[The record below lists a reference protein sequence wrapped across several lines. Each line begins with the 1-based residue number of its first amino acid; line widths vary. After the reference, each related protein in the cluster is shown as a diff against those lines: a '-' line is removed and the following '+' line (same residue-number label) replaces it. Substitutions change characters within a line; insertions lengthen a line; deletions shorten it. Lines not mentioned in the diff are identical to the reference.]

1 VCQHGRIE
9 ASCFVGSLWRAFLR
23 TDIFLPMK
31 RIAFLLPSPVL
42 HALRAV
48 RNFTLGA
55 WYRGTARWCPVCQ
68 QSARRF
74 LRFGPVVAR
83 EDARCPHCGALERHR
98 LVWLYWVN
106 RTELFDGKP
115 KRMLHVAPE
124 QCFERRLRAR
134 LGAGY
139 LAADLLD
146 PHTMERMDITDIQY
160 PDESFDVI
168 YCSHVLE
175 HVPDDRRAMRELHR
189 VLKNDGWAMLLV
201 PITADRTME
210 DPTVTDPADRLRLY
224 GQADH
229 VRRYGPDYVDRL
241 REAGFEVVITQVS
254 DLIQEDEA
262 VRMGLA
268 ASSAQIYHCRKAQA
282 AEALPLKSTF

>member
-1 VCQHGRIE
+1 
-9 ASCFVGSLWRAFLR
+9 
-23 TDIFLPMK
+23 MK
-31 RIAFLLPSPVL
+31 RIAFLLPSSVL
-42 HALRAV
+42 QALRVV

-74 LRFGPVVAR
+74 LRFGQVVAR

-98 LVWLYWVN
+98 LVWLYLAN
-106 RTELFDGKP
+106 RTDLFDGKP

-139 LAADLLD
+139 LTADLLD
-146 PHTMERMDITDIQY
+146 PHTMERMDITDIRH

-175 HVPDDRRAMRELHR
+175 HVPDDRRAMREFQR
-189 VLKNDGWAMLLV
+189 VLKKGGWAMLLV
-201 PITADRTME
+201 PITADRTRE
-210 DPTVTDPADRLRLY
+210 DPSVTDPADRIRLY

-241 REAGFEVVITQVS
+241 REVGLEVAITRVS
-254 DLIQEDEA
+254 DLMQADEA
-262 VRMGLA
+262 VRMELA
-268 ASSAQIYHCRKAQA
+268 ATSAQIYPCRKAQA
-282 AEALPLKSTF
+282 AEALPLKSAF

>member
-1 VCQHGRIE
+1 MPRCIR
-9 ASCFVGSLWRAFLR
+9 ARGSPAVPSHAREETTGSTFTVAGAALRPGLWRTFLR
-23 TDIFLPMK
+23 TYIFPPMK
-31 RIAFLLPSPVL
+31 RIAFLLPSSVL

-98 LVWLYWVN
+98 LVWLYLVN

-139 LAADLLD
+139 LTADLLD

-175 HVPDDRRAMRELHR
+175 HVPDDRRAMREFHAHHR
-189 VLKNDGWAMLLV
+189 EQNDGGS
-201 PITADRTME
+201 DR
-210 DPTVTDPADRLRLY
+210 DRPGRPPPAVWPGGPRSALRTRLC
-224 GQADH
+224 
-229 VRRYGPDYVDRL
+229 DRL
-241 REAGFEVVITQVS
+241 REAGFEVAITQVS
-254 DLIQEDEA
+254 DLTQMPEYA
-262 VRMGLA
+262 GR
-268 ASSAQIYHCRKAQA
+268 
-282 AEALPLKSTF
+282 P

>member
-1 VCQHGRIE
+1 M
-9 ASCFVGSLWRAFLR
+9 VGSLWRAFLW
-23 TDIFLPMK
+23 TYIFPPMR
-31 RIAFLLPSPVL
+31 RIGFLLPSPVL

-74 LRFGPVVAR
+74 LRFGPVVSR

-98 LVWLYWVN
+98 LVWLYWAN
-106 RTELFDGKP
+106 RTDLFDGKP

-124 QCFERRLRAR
+124 QCFERRLRVR

-139 LAADLLD
+139 LTADLLD
-146 PHTMERMDITDIQY
+146 PHTMERMDITDIQH
-160 PDESFDVI
+160 PDESFEVI

-175 HVPDDRRAMRELHR
+175 HVPDDRRAMREFHR
-189 VLKNDGWAMLLV
+189 VLKRGGWAMLLV

-241 REAGFEVVITQVS
+241 REAGFEVAITQVS

-262 VRMGLA
+262 ARMGLA
-268 ASSAQIYHCRKAQA
+268 ATSAQIYHCRKEGQSRS
-282 AEALPLKSTF
+282 P